1 MTRSL
6 VQGVLGAI
14 DTAAPGQERIFNLG
28 NTTPHTVSEF
38 VTLLEQALGKEAIRH
53 YRALPRLG
61 DVLKT
66 HSNITAAHAAFG
78 YQPQVSLEEGTKR
91 FAAWFYSYYGPTGLN
106 LRPDEVSYQPM
117 R

>member
-1 MTRSL
+1 M
-6 VQGVLGAI
+6 QGVLGAI
-14 DTAAPGQERIFNLG
+14 DTSAAGRNRIFNLG

-38 VTLLEQALGKEAIRH
+38 VTLLEQALGKEAVRH

-66 HSNITAAHAAFG
+66 HSNITAAQTAFG
-78 YQPQVSLEEGTKR
+78 YEPKVSLEEGTKR
-91 FAAWFYSYYGPTGLN
+91 FAAWFYAYYGPSGHN
-106 LRPDEVSYQPM
+106 LRPDEVAYHPM